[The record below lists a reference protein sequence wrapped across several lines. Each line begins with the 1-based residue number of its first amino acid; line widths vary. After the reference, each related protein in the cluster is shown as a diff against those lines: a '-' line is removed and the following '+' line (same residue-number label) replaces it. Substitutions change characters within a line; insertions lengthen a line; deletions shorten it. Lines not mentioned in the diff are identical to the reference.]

1 MARLRKKIGPGL
13 TLLRTEYFPRR
24 QPKQRLRH
32 GEREAWIGIGGNL
45 GDVPR
50 RFERLWHTLSR
61 MPGIRVLESSP
72 ILINPPFGYL
82 EQPDFYNGV
91 LRIATTL
98 GPMRLLRRLQEVERR
113 FGRVRSFKDAPRTLD
128 LDILFYGD
136 QRVDRPG
143 LQIPHPRWKERDSV
157 RLPLMWMESALPLQ
171 ASRKLK
177 RRRRAAHAVPSEK
190 GRETMVEETFE
201 APTPKEAYALAR
213 AKYPYVERLEL
224 LRARQRAGRDGK
236 LSAEITV
243 AVPEEAYLESLGLS
257 EEEELIREIQELQD
271 QMHRMKE
278 AAGLTEHEDQKVQKV
293 LQLLESKGL
302 RREWLRERL
311 EPVLGTPSAEDEA
324 LLLSYLLEEID
335 EGLEVVPEE
344 LSTPRVMMMVGPTG
358 VGKTTTI
365 AKLAARY
372 TYLLDREYKVALINL
387 DTWRAGAYEQL
398 DNFARILH
406 LEHRRAERIEEFG
419 QYLDELKDYDVVLVD
434 TAGISPYDTDR
445 LIKTIEFLKSVQDRQ
460 ITTSLVISATA
471 KYEDIRE
478 IYEHFD
484 FIQVDN
490 AIVTKF
496 DETQRVGD
504 LIAFLTEKH
513 LPVSYI
519 STGQK
524 VPDDLLPASKERIL
538 EAFTGELHA

>member
-1 MARLRKKIGPGL
+1 
-13 TLLRTEYFPRR
+13 
-24 QPKQRLRH
+24 
-32 GEREAWIGIGGNL
+32 
-45 GDVPR
+45 
-50 RFERLWHTLSR
+50 
-61 MPGIRVLESSP
+61 
-72 ILINPPFGYL
+72 
-82 EQPDFYNGV
+82 
-91 LRIATTL
+91 
-98 GPMRLLRRLQEVERR
+98 
-113 FGRVRSFKDAPRTLD
+113 
-128 LDILFYGD
+128 
-136 QRVDRPG
+136 
-143 LQIPHPRWKERDSV
+143 
-157 RLPLMWMESALPLQ
+157 
-171 ASRKLK
+171 
-177 RRRRAAHAVPSEK
+177 
-190 GRETMVEETFE
+190 MVEETFE
-201 APTPKEAYALAR
+201 APTPKEAYALAK
-213 AKYPYVERLEL
+213 AKYPHLERLEL
-224 LRARQRAGRDGK
+224 LQARQREDRDGK

-243 AVPEEAYLESLGLS
+243 AVPEEAYLESLGMS

-271 QMHRMKE
+271 QMHRMKA
-278 AAGLTEHEDQKVQKV
+278 AAGLTTAEDEKVQKV
-293 LQLLESKGL
+293 LSLLESKGL
-302 RREWLRERL
+302 RREWLEAHL
-311 EPVLGTPSAEDEA
+311 EPVLGTPVAADEA

-372 TYLLDREYKVALINL
+372 SYLLDREYKVALINL

-406 LEHRRAERIEEFG
+406 LEHRRAERIEEFA
-419 QYLDELKDYDVVLVD
+419 QHLDALKDYDVVLVD

-445 LIKTIEFLKSVQDRQ
+445 LIKTIEFLKSVQNRE

-478 IYEHFD
+478 IYEHFN
-484 FIQVDN
+484 FIRVDN